1 LILKGSFDI
10 VNFDKYFLIRNE
22 NNLNEVEY
30 IWGGIVP
37 KGGLKTNILL
47 SPKEA
52 IWSFNISTK
61 VSSEDNIRNTIFNVP
76 VEFIGENNEIINA
89 IPSSPQTSKITLDEI
104 KDNIFLN
111 LKILNIKK

>member
-1 LILKGSFDI
+1 MILKGSFDI

-61 VSSEDNIRNTIFNVP
+61 VSSEDNIRNTIFNIP
-76 VEFIGENNEIINA
+76 VEFIGGNNEVINA
-89 IPSSPQTSKITLDEI
+89 IPSSRQTSKIALDEK